1 MIWCVMNNNYI
12 NAIKINK
19 DPKILVV
26 TPLLPQHGI
35 SKITLKTIKRND
47 VPIFWIS
54 SSGENNIPTNALEG
68 IKWYKNK
75 FGKLPPYYIMIDR
88 DIEMGRHMLDRLYEK
103 LKKLP
108 DFGYCY
114 ATFQF
119 KGHVNAD
126 FPAKPFDINELVRA
140 NYISSN
146 SLFRSSVIEQVGL
159 VTDNKYKR
167 LLDYAFLLKCF
178 KMGYVGVPEPK
189 SWFIAHSTKDDIS
202 AGSQD
207 DYRKKY
213 LKVYDD
219 FIEPI
224 IKNT

>member
-1 MIWCVMNNNYI
+1 MYVNSIL
-12 NAIKINK
+12 KNK
-19 DPKILVV
+19 NPEILVV
-26 TPLLPQHGI
+26 TPLLPNHGI
-35 SKITLKTIKRND
+35 SKLTLKTIKRND
-47 VPIFWIS
+47 VPIYWIS
-54 SSGENNIPTNALEG
+54 SSGNNNIPTNSLNG

-88 DIEMGRHMLDRLYEK
+88 DIEMGRHMLDRLY
-103 LKKLP
+103 KKLSKKP
-108 DFGYCY
+108 DGIGYCY

-119 KGHVNAD
+119 KGHINAD
-126 FPAKPFDINELVRA
+126 FPANPFDINKLLKG

-146 SLFRSSVIEQVGL
+146 SLFKSSVIEQVGL
-159 VTDNKYKR
+159 VTDDKYKR

-178 KMGYVGVPEPK
+178 KMGYVGVPEPNA
-189 SWFIAHSTKDDIS
+189 WFIAHSTKDDIS

-207 DYRKKY
+207 DYRRKY
-213 LKVYDD
+213 LRVYDD